1 MIDKISAAV
10 LFVRDLARCTTFY
23 RDTLGLQ
30 AVHSDPTSVAFHM
43 EDQDFLLLEVGA
55 AAHMLSEDA
64 LELKSEGSQRVLL
77 CVPVLRML
85 TPRTR
90 RWWPRESGFS
100 DLQPTNP
107 GGCAQR
113 TLSIPRATSGRST
126 GPFDQSRSVA
136 IAARLAG
143 SDTPL

>member
-30 AVHSDPTSVAFHM
+30 AVHSDPTSVAFHL

-77 CVPVLRML
+77 CAGVEDVDAAYEALVAMSFY
-85 TPRTR
+85 
-90 RWWPRESGFS
+90 RWSCRFVIPWFCRE
-100 DLQPTNP
+100 
-107 GGCAQR
+107 
-113 TLSIPRATSGRST
+113 
-126 GPFDQSRSVA
+126 
-136 IAARLAG
+136 LALIEIEG
-143 SDTPL
+143 KEG